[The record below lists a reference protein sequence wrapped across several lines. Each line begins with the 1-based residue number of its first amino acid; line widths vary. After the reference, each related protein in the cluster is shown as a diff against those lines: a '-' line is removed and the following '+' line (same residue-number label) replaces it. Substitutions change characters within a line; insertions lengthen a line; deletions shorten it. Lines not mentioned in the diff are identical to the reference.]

1 MELGERRSCCWRGS
15 WLVGVT
21 VVLVLLSWAVVLIE
35 CSGWRKPAVKG
46 FCVIRSPEIQP
57 HRTVLTLT
65 STLELT
71 MFTSLRSA
79 PESQQ
84 LLPYRLIPAA

>member
-1 MELGERRSCCWRGS
+1 MGV
-15 WLVGVT
+15 LVL
-21 VVLVLLSWAVVLIE
+21 LVLLSWAVVLIE